1 MATEKALDLFTIGAG
16 KAIPVNHVGPASYAT
31 GGESYGTA
39 NNQTGITVQGLA
51 TMTNVIGG
59 PANSGNYFVYAIPQ
73 STGESKTFKLV
84 WVTATT
90 GIPTTTQV
98 TAAVNL
104 SAETVRLLVIG
115 R

>member
-1 MATEKALDLFTIGAG
+1 MAEKALATFTIGQG
-16 KAIPVNHVGPASYAT
+16 KAVPVNHVGPASYTT
-31 GGESYGTA
+31 GGETYGSI
-39 NNQTGITVQGLA
+39 NNQTGISVQGLGSLDA
-51 TMTNVIGG
+51 VLAG

>member
-16 KAIPVNHVGPASYAT
+16 KAIPVNHVGPKSYT
-31 GGESYGTA
+31 TNGETYGTA

-51 TMTNVIGG
+51 TLTNVIGG
-59 PANSGNYFVYAIPQ
+59 PANSGNYFVYAVPQ

-84 WVTATT
+84 WVTATA
-90 GIPTTTQV
+90 GVPTTTQA
-98 TAAVNL
+98 TSLADL

>member
-1 MATEKALDLFTIGAG
+1 MATEKALDLFTIGQG
-16 KAIPVNHVGPASYAT
+16 KAIPVNHVGPASYPT
-31 GGESYGTA
+31 GGETYGTA

-51 TMTNVIGG
+51 TLTNVIGG
-59 PANSGNYFVYAIPQ
+59 PSNSGNYFVYAIPQ
-73 STGESKTFKLV
+73 SVGETKTFKLV

-98 TAAVNL
+98 TAATNL
-104 SAETVRLLVIG
+104 NAETVRLLVIG